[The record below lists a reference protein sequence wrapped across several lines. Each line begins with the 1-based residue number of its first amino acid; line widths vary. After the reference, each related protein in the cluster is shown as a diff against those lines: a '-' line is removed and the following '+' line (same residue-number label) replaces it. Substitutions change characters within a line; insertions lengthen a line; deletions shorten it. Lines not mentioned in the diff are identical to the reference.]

1 MLFKLY
7 AYNFTLFNY
16 PLKFASE
23 EHLTTQASSNDI
35 IRLKR
40 KLTSNAQIAYGQK
53 NKKSNGEKV
62 EDGT

>member
-35 IRLKR
+35 K
-40 KLTSNAQIAYGQK
+40 
-53 NKKSNGEKV
+53 
-62 EDGT
+62 